1 MFVQMIALKS
11 QVYAGRPLKAGDPFL
26 ARGETDARILIAIGK
41 AKRTVFESAPV
52 ALSGLAVSS
61 VYIDDCLREIP
72 SEAAALNVDPDPVPT
87 PEPLTVIN
95 VEPAPEVSEP
105 EPDLTTRRGRREYR
119 RRDLHAEG
127 DKS

>member
-41 AKRTVFESAPV
+41 AKRTVFEVAVQPAEPRTPV
-52 ALSGLAVSS
+52 
-61 VYIDDCLREIP
+61 RELPI
-72 SEAAALNVDPDPVPT
+72 EVVALNVDLDPVPT
-87 PEPLTVIN
+87 LEPLTVIN

-119 RRDLHAEG
+119 RRDLRAEG